1 MIRRE
6 VSLGRLKG
14 VQVCRK
20 APQISHLLF
29 ADDSIIF
36 CKASMEESN
45 RVIKVL
51 LDYERDSGQKLNKEK
66 SSLSF

>member
-6 VSLGRLKG
+6 VSLRRLKG

-20 APQISHLLF
+20 APRISHLLF

-51 LDYERDSGQKLNKEK
+51 SDYERDSGQKLNKEK
-66 SSLSF
+66 TSLFF